1 MVTDGL
7 IGLPEKSQAQE
18 RAKHARASNVP
29 GEIGLPDANEM
40 GGSSSIVPPNF
51 LAWLREQ
58 AKSGGAIGELAKA
71 ARLDPS
77 FPKKGSADDVRARFG
92 RFGADGDAY
101 AALEDA
107 ERAYDRLK

>member
-1 MVTDGL
+1 M

-29 GEIGLPDANEM
+29 GEIGPSDANEM

-58 AKSGGAIGELAKA
+58 AKSGGAIGEPSKA
-71 ARLDPS
+71 ARRDPL
-77 FPKKGSADDVRARFG
+77 FPKVASWRRRGEAGRKPASLVVQTPVGSRR
-92 RFGADGDAY
+92 
-101 AALEDA
+101 
-107 ERAYDRLK
+107 